1 MFLFLS
7 GDHSVVQL
15 HILCGNSTDFVAA
28 DLHHLAVIYTAP
40 HICLLQPDS
49 VPVLCSNSIHVQ
61 PFVLRH
67 MHAALVCIYLVNDVS
82 MFMLQTRPVPMV
94 YILV

>member
-1 MFLFLS
+1 MLLFLS

-15 HILCGNSTDFVAA
+15 HILSGNSTDFVAA
-28 DLHHLAVIYTAP
+28 DLYHLAVIYTAP

-49 VPVLCSNSIHVQ
+49 VILCSNSVHVQ

-67 MHAALVCIYLVNDVS
+67 MHAALVCICLVNDVS
-82 MFMLQTRPVPMV
+82 MFMLQTGPVPMV